1 LYYKHLN
8 DGEEMKKLLVAAA
21 VAGLVGTANA
31 QSAFEG
37 FYGQVGIGYE
47 SVSASEKG
55 STFRSTGGTTSPL
68 NRNFS
73 NSNGFTGAVGLGY
86 TASITNTYTLGIG
99 AEYYP
104 ISSQNAGYTFTIP
117 GVSSG
122 TGQWSKENSYNIFLS
137 PGIVVS
143 KDSLA
148 YAKIG
153 YSGAQTKSNVT
164 GSSSGTVNYTGYSL
178 GLGYKQI
185 INGGLYGFAEGNYFN
200 YGDKTSTTV
209 NNGTST
215 TKTGL
220 SSYNFLVGVG
230 YRF

>member
-1 LYYKHLN
+1 
-8 DGEEMKKLLVAAA
+8 MKKLLVTAAL
-21 VAGLVGTANA
+21 AGLVGTVNA

-37 FYGQVGIGYE
+37 AYTQLGIGYE
-47 SVSASEKG
+47 SVSSKDKG
-55 STFRSTGGTTSPL
+55 GTFTATGGSSATLT
-68 NRNFS
+68 RNLS
-73 NSNGFTGAVGLGY
+73 NSNGFSGAVGLGY
-86 TASITNTYTLGIG
+86 TASITNTYTLGFG

-104 ISSQNAGYTFTIP
+104 IGSQNAGYTFVT
-117 GVSSG
+117 GNTSG
-122 TGQWSKENSYNIFLS
+122 TGKWNKVNAYNIFLS
-137 PGIVVS
+137 PGVVLN

-153 YSGAQTKSNVT
+153 YTGAQGKSNVT
-164 GSSSGTVNYTGYSL
+164 GSSSNTTNHNGYSL

-185 INGGLYGFAEGNYFN
+185 IKGGLYGFAEGNYFN
-200 YGDKTSTTV
+200 YLDKTSTTV
-209 NNGTST
+209 NSTGSST